1 MEFNLYDVFFNFQL
15 VLKALL
21 HSKLHPQ
28 VFLFYHSC
36 TPTKRIF
43 SIFPKHNIQMQ
54 KLETEL
60 PTGTGIR
67 KQARSV
73 MGVTTETNGI
83 TCPTTLQTV
92 EDCE

>member
-1 MEFNLYDVFFNFQL
+1 
-15 VLKALL
+15 
-21 HSKLHPQ
+21 
-28 VFLFYHSC
+28 
-36 TPTKRIF
+36 
-43 SIFPKHNIQMQ
+43 MQ

-73 MGVTTETNGI
+73 TTETNGI

-92 EDCE
+92 EDCEWQNEWTKHNIK